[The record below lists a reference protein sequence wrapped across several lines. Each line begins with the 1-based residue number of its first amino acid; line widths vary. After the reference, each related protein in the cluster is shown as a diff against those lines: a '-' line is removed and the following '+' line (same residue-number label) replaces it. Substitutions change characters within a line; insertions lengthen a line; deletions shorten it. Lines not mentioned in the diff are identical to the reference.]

1 MDQDTADNWLT
12 SCAQIWDVFNGT
24 IRYNRTDHDIMWYD
38 SSDLYRGWAVCT
50 ISARMDIVDK
60 LTVLKIL
67 RFLWNDITWWRHQ
80 METFSALLALCAG
93 NSPDAGEFP
102 AQRPVTR
109 SFDVFFYLRL
119 SKRLVNNREAG
130 DAIGPILTLS
140 GPFWRHCNDQMT
152 FSVIFNIFLTTFVE
166 NLLITLHILRTKE
179 IIDKYDKMCYTY
191 VNMTVRDAQIYRRKD
206 NALKTSHCWCS
217 IKYICAQCD
226 KKFQLYVLLY

>member
-1 MDQDTADNWLT
+1 MTLHD
-12 SCAQIWDVFNGT
+12 DVIKWKHFPH
-24 IRYNRTDHDIMWYD
+24 YWPFV
-38 SSDLYRGWAVCT
+38 RGIHRPPV
-50 ISARMDIVDK
+50 
-60 LTVLKIL
+60 
-67 RFLWNDITWWRHQ
+67 
-80 METFSALLALCAG
+80 
-93 NSPDAGEFP
+93 NSPHKGQWRGALMFSLIYVWVNDW
-102 AQRPVTR
+102 
-109 SFDVFFYLRL
+109 
-119 SKRLVNNREAG
+119 VNNREAS

-191 VNMTVRDAQIYRRKD
+191 VNMTGRDAQLYRRKD

-226 KKFQLYVLLY
+226 KKFRLYVLLY